1 MQKKHTI
8 LTGVRVNE
16 EPTIGNFLGAYTPM
30 VNLSKEHADDSHTN
44 FFVPD
49 LHSFTT
55 PIDHSKLYDQTIKG
69 IKYYMAAGLDADN
82 PNVHIYRQSRV
93 PAHSELCWILD
104 CSRLDSRL
112 FSVGFSSIQHSVSG
126 RCKPVCSA
134 SLTASPY

>member
-1 MQKKHTI
+1 MQTI

-30 VNLSKEHADDSHTN
+30 INLSHEHAEDSHTN

-69 IKYYMAAGLDADN
+69 IKYSWPLASIRTIRTFTFIANHACQLTQSSAGFLIAS
-82 PNVHIYRQSRV
+82 H
-93 PAHSELCWILD
+93 HSAKQ
-104 CSRLDSRL
+104 
-112 FSVGFSSIQHSVSG
+112 V
-126 RCKPVCSA
+126 A
-134 SLTASPY
+134 